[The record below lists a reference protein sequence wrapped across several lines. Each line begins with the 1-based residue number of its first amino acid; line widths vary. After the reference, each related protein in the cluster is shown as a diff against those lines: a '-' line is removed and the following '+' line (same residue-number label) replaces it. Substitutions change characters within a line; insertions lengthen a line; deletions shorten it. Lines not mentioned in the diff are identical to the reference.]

1 MKPGSKQWKK
11 FMSYLY
17 GWGASVVIIGA
28 LFKINHYP
36 GASLMLIVGLGVEA
50 FIFFM
55 SAFEPLPKDVDWTLV
70 YPELSTGKDAKGS
83 KKPTQQLDE
92 MLSKANIDEKL
103 ISKLGEGMKHLGEQ
117 ASKMGEVADASVATK
132 GYSDALV
139 KASNR
144 VDDLSA
150 TYEEVSQGLTGLVKA
165 SAEGANTGA
174 GLAKMNENL
183 TSLNDMYEG
192 QLQQMQQNKE
202 LFAGMGELVKNLND
216 SVEDTKVYKEN
227 ISELAKNL
235 ASLNTVYG
243 NMLNAMGGGRS

>member
-1 MKPGSKQWKK
+1 MKPGSKQWKN
-11 FMSYLY
+11 FMAKLY
-17 GWGASVVIIGA
+17 GWGAAIVIIGA
-28 LFKINHYP
+28 LFKIQHWE
-36 GASLMLIVGLGVEA
+36 GASLMLILGLGTEA

-55 SAFEPLPKDVDWTLV
+55 SAFEKPHEEPDWSLV
-70 YPELSTGKDAKGS
+70 YPQLATGEGADKT
-83 KKPTQQLDE
+83 PTQQLDD
-92 MLSKANIDEKL
+92 MLTKASIDSDM
-103 ISKLGEGMKHLGEQ
+103 ITKLGDGMRHLGEQ
-117 ASKMGEVADASVATK
+117 APKMGEVADASVATK

-144 VDDLSA
+144 VDELSS
-150 TYEEVSQGLTGLVKA
+150 TYEEASEGLTGLVKA
-165 SAEGANTGA
+165 SAEGASTGA

-183 TSLNDMYEG
+183 NSLNDMYEG
-192 QLQQMQQNKE
+192 QLAQMHENKE
-202 LFAGMGELVKNLND
+202 LFEGMGELVKNLND

>member
-1 MKPGSKQWKK
+1 MKPGSQQWKN
-11 FMSYLY
+11 FMSKLY
-17 GWGASVVIIGA
+17 GWGAAIVIIGA
-28 LFKINHYP
+28 LFKIEHLP

-55 SAFEPLPKDVDWTLV
+55 SAFEKPHEEPQWHRV
-70 YPELSTGKDAKGS
+70 YPQLKGDKSGS
-83 KKPTQQLDE
+83 KAPTEQLDD
-92 MLSKANIDEKL
+92 MLVKAKIDDNL

-202 LFAGMGELVKNLND
+202 LFSGMGELVKNLND

>member
-1 MKPGSKQWKK
+1 MKPGSKQWKN
-11 FMSYLY
+11 FMAKLY
-17 GWGASVVIIGA
+17 GWGAAIVIIGA
-28 LFKINHYP
+28 LFKIQHWE
-36 GASLMLIVGLGVEA
+36 GASLMLILGLGTEA

-55 SAFEPLPKDVDWTLV
+55 SAFEKPHEEPDWSLV
-70 YPELSTGKDAKGS
+70 YPQLATGEGANKT
-83 KKPTQQLDE
+83 PTQQLDD
-92 MLSKANIDEKL
+92 MLSKASIDSDM
-103 ISKLGEGMKHLGEQ
+103 ITKLGDGMRHLGEQ

-144 VDDLSA
+144 VDELST
-150 TYEEVSQGLTGLVKA
+150 TYEEVSEGLTGLVTA
-165 SAEGANTGA
+165 SAEGASTGA
-174 GLAKMNENL
+174 GLAKMNQNL
-183 TSLNDMYEG
+183 NSLNDMYEG
-192 QLQQMQQNKE
+192 QLAQMQENKE
-202 LFAGMGELVKNLND
+202 LFEGMGELVKNLND

>member
-1 MKPGSKQWKK
+1 MKPGSQQWKK
-11 FMSYLY
+11 FMAKLY

-28 LFKINHYP
+28 LFKIMHWP
-36 GASLMLIVGLGVEA
+36 GADQMLIVGLGTEA

-55 SAFEPLPKDVDWTLV
+55 SAFDKLHEEPDWSLV
-70 YPELSTGKDAKGS
+70 YPQLSTGKGAQKT
-83 KKPTQQLDE
+83 PTQQLDD
-92 MLSKANIDEKL
+92 MLSKSNIDTEV
-103 ISKLGEGMKHLGEQ
+103 ISKLGEGMRHLGEQ

-144 VDDLSA
+144 VDELTS
-150 TYEEVSQGLTGLVKA
+150 TYEEVSAGLTGLVNA
-165 SAEGANTGA
+165 SAESASTGA
-174 GLAKMNENL
+174 SLAKMNENL
-183 TSLNDMYEG
+183 NSLNNMYEG
-192 QLQQMQQNKE
+192 QLQQLEQNKQ
-202 LFAGMGELVKNLND
+202 LFEGMGDLVQNLND
-216 SVEDTKVYKEN
+216 SIEDTKVYKEN

>member
-1 MKPGSKQWKK
+1 MKPGSKQWKN
-11 FMSYLY
+11 FMSKLY
-17 GWGASVVIIGA
+17 GWGAAIVIIGA
-28 LFKINHYP
+28 LFKIEHLP
-36 GASLMLIVGLGVEA
+36 GASYMLIVGLGVEA

-55 SAFEPLPKDVDWTLV
+55 SAFEKPHEEPEWHRV
-70 YPELSTGKDAKGS
+70 YPQLKPGAKA
-83 KKPTQQLDE
+83 PTAQLDD

-202 LFAGMGELVKNLND
+202 LFASMGELVKNLND

>member
-1 MKPGSKQWKK
+1 MKPGSKQWKN
-11 FMSYLY
+11 FMAKLY
-17 GWGASVVIIGA
+17 GWGAAIVIIGA
-28 LFKINHYP
+28 LFKIQHWE
-36 GASLMLIVGLGVEA
+36 GASLMLILGLGTEA

-55 SAFEPLPKDVDWTLV
+55 SAFEKPHEEPDWSLV
-70 YPELSTGKDAKGS
+70 YPQLATGEGANKT
-83 KKPTQQLDE
+83 PTQQLDD
-92 MLSKANIDEKL
+92 MLSKASIDSDM
-103 ISKLGEGMKHLGEQ
+103 ITKLGDGMRHLGEQ

-144 VDDLSA
+144 VDELST
-150 TYEEVSQGLTGLVKA
+150 TYEEVSEGLTGLVTA
-165 SAEGANTGA
+165 SAEGASTGA

-183 TSLNDMYEG
+183 NSLNDMYEG
-192 QLQQMQQNKE
+192 QLAQMHENKE
-202 LFAGMGELVKNLND
+202 LFEGMGELVKNLND

-227 ISELAKNL
+227 ISVLAKNL

>member
-1 MKPGSKQWKK
+1 MKPGSKQWKN
-11 FMSYLY
+11 FMAKLY
-17 GWGASVVIIGA
+17 GWGAAIVIIGA
-28 LFKINHYP
+28 LFKIQHWE
-36 GASLMLIVGLGVEA
+36 GASLMLILGLGTEA

-55 SAFEPLPKDVDWTLV
+55 SAFEKPHEEPDWSLV
-70 YPELSTGKDAKGS
+70 YPQLATGEGADKT
-83 KKPTQQLDE
+83 PTQQLDE
-92 MLSKANIDEKL
+92 MLTKANID
-103 ISKLGEGMKHLGEQ
+103 SDMMTKLGDGMRHLGEQ

-132 GYSDALV
+132 GYSDSLV

-144 VDDLSA
+144 VDELSS
-150 TYEEVSQGLTGLVKA
+150 TYEEVSEGLTGLVKA
-165 SAEGANTGA
+165 SAEGASTGA

-183 TSLNDMYEG
+183 NSLNDMYEG
-192 QLQQMQQNKE
+192 QLAQMQQNKE
-202 LFAGMGELVKNLND
+202 LFEGMGELMKNLND